1 MFAGMQFCP
10 HCGAKAA
17 RAIADSGQTLTCPG
31 CGETMHAVRV
41 GSTPMFECGSCS
53 SVWLDAATFTQLCT
67 DREERGTVAATISR
81 APVGV
86 VPTAGKKVRYVR
98 CPICKNTL
106 NRENFGRQSGVIIDV
121 CKQDGVWFERDELH
135 SVLAF
140 IDGGGMERA
149 RALENARQ
157 AADRVKLEQE
167 FTESGRRF
175 VHRTTT
181 TTTTIHV
188 EHSADSFLDD
198 ALRALFS
205 A

>member
-1 MFAGMQFCP
+1 MPFSLSCPACGAPAPSADAARCEYCGSALTTISCPSCFGAMFAGMQFCP

-17 RAIADSGQTLTCPG
+17 RAMADSGQTLTCPG
-31 CGETMHAVRV
+31 CGETMRAVRV

-140 IDGGGMERA
+140 IDGGGME
-149 RALENARQ
+149 
-157 AADRVKLEQE
+157 
-167 FTESGRRF
+167 
-175 VHRTTT
+175 
-181 TTTTIHV
+181 
-188 EHSADSFLDD
+188 
-198 ALRALFS
+198 
-205 A
+205 